1 MINDILYNVFS
12 NFKGKFMIV
21 DRIITVPLDK
31 KSAAKYATC
40 AYEEYAKKRA
50 AKVRCLGGGSF
61 GIAYK
66 VISED
71 GESIVVKFMRADN
84 MMQKEVF
91 DLRLL
96 RKSCPLEMPKVLFSR
111 DKDDKIPVDCYGMT
125 VMQGK
130 PLLSSLCSLLS
141 SERKRRAIGEKIVD
155 ALHEIHGVK
164 NAKFGDTL
172 NPDCDTWLEYYKP
185 FAKQVLDKA
194 VEFEKKGELSKEII
208 NTMKTAWQKFDIIFE
223 EKVEDACLIHGD
235 LNIMNI
241 LKCGDKISF
250 IDPLNSM
257 YADREY
263 DLFQFDN
270 LYGKR
275 FFLSQ
280 IYRKKYG
287 ESRRCDDKLAFYGLW
302 NEVFC
307 VIKAGTLIPFI
318 MNPLVKNMKKSLETL

>member
-1 MINDILYNVFS
+1 MT
-12 NFKGKFMIV
+12 V
-21 DRIITVPLDK
+21 DRIMTVALDK
-31 KSAAKYATC
+31 KTAA
-40 AYEEYAKKRA
+40 EYAAIAFREYSKKEA
-50 AKVRCLGGGSF
+50 VKVRCLGGGSF

-91 DLRLL
+91 DLKLL
-96 RKSCPLEMPKVLFSR
+96 RKSCPLDMPEVLFSR
-111 DKDDKIPVDCYGMT
+111 DKDDRIPVDCYGMT
-125 VMQGK
+125 VMPGK
-130 PLLSSLCSLLS
+130 PLLSSLCAFLS

-155 ALHEIHGVK
+155 AMREIHGVK
-164 NAKFGDTL
+164 NAKFGDTM

-241 LKCGDKISF
+241 LKSGDKISF

-257 YADREY
+257 YADKEY

-318 MNPLVKNMKKSLETL
+318 MNPLVKNMKKRLETL

>member
-1 MINDILYNVFS
+1 
-12 NFKGKFMIV
+12 MIV
-21 DRIITVPLDK
+21 DRIMTIALDK
-31 KSAAKYATC
+31 MTAANYAAKAF
-40 AYEEYAKKRA
+40 EEYSNKKA
-50 AKVRCLGGGSF
+50 VKVKYLGGGSF
-61 GIAYK
+61 GIAFK
-66 VISED
+66 VKDRD
-71 GESIVVKFMRADN
+71 GESVVIKFMRADK
-84 MMQKEVF
+84 MMEKEVF
-91 DLRLL
+91 DLDLL
-96 RKSCPLEMPKVLFSR
+96 GKNCPLDMPKVLFSR
-111 DKDDKIPVDCYGMT
+111 KKDDKIPVDCYGMT

-130 PLLSSLCSLLS
+130 PLLSSLCAFLS

-155 ALHEIHGVK
+155 ALHGIHSVK
-164 NAKFGDTL
+164 SDKFGDTL
-172 NPDCDTWLEYYKP
+172 NPDCDTWLDCYKP

-208 NTMKTAWQKFDIIFE
+208 DTMKTAWQKFDIIFE

-235 LNIMNI
+235 LNTMNI

-280 IYRKKYG
+280 TYRKKYG

-318 MNPLVKNMKKSLETL
+318 MNPLVKNMKKRLETL

>member
-1 MINDILYNVFS
+1 
-12 NFKGKFMIV
+12 MIV
-21 DRIITVPLDK
+21 DRIMTVALDK
-31 KSAAKYATC
+31 KTAANYAAKAF
-40 AYEEYAKKRA
+40 EEYSNKKA
-50 AKVRCLGGGSF
+50 VKVKCLGGGSF
-61 GIAYK
+61 GIAFK
-66 VISED
+66 VNARD
-71 GESIVVKFMRADN
+71 GESVVIKFMRAEK
-84 MMQKEVF
+84 MMEKEVF
-91 DLRLL
+91 DLDLL
-96 RKSCPLEMPKVLFSR
+96 GKNCPLDMPKVLFSR
-111 DKDDKIPVDCYGMT
+111 KKDDEIPVDCYGMT

-130 PLLSSLCSLLS
+130 PLLSSLCAFLS
-141 SERKRRAIGEKIVD
+141 SERKRRAIGENIVD
-155 ALHEIHGVK
+155 ALHGIHSVK
-164 NAKFGDTL
+164 SDKFGDTL
-172 NPDCDTWLEYYKP
+172 NPDCDTWLDCYKP

-208 NTMKTAWQKFDIIFE
+208 DTMKTAWQKFDIIFE

-287 ESRRCDDKLAFYGLW
+287 ESRHCDDKLAFYGLW

-318 MNPLVKNMKKSLETL
+318 MNPLVKNMKKRLETL